1 MSEILV
7 TGTIVQALPIQ
18 SGVSQ
23 RGNQWMRQSFIIE
36 HEHGQYPRRMVFD
49 IRDQKIQELSLQVGE
64 NVTLHL
70 NIDCRE
76 YPENSGKFFNSIEA
90 WKADRVGQQM
100 QQGYQPQGYQQPV
113 YQQQPM
119 QGGYPQQPMMQQP
132 LQQQPMQGGYQ
143 QQPMQ
148 QQAQAPFPPAQGQA
162 MPQQQVQ
169 QPAPFPPAQQQAPQA
184 QQPVQ
189 QPAPQQGAQPQGQQL
204 PFPPAQ

>member
-90 WKADRVGQQM
+90 WKVERQGQQQFQQPM
-100 QQGYQPQGYQQPV
+100 QQV

-119 QGGYPQQPMMQQP
+119 Q
-132 LQQQPMQGGYQ
+132 
-143 QQPMQ
+143 
-148 QQAQAPFPPAQGQA
+148 QAA
-162 MPQQQVQ
+162 
-169 QPAPFPPAQQQAPQA
+169 PAPFPQQGA
-184 QQPVQ
+184 
-189 QPAPQQGAQPQGQQL
+189 PAPQQVQGQQGQL

>member
-119 QGGYPQQPMMQQP
+119 QGGYPQQHPMM
-132 LQQQPMQGGYQ
+132 QQPMQGGYQ

-148 QQAQAPFPPAQGQA
+148 QQMPQQQAPFPPAQGQA

-184 QQPVQ
+184 QQQVQ

>member
-1 MSEILV
+1 
-7 TGTIVQALPIQ
+7 
-18 SGVSQ
+18 
-23 RGNQWMRQSFIIE
+23 MRQSFIIE

-100 QQGYQPQGYQQPV
+100 QQGYQPQGY
-113 YQQQPM
+113 
-119 QGGYPQQPMMQQP
+119 PQQHPMM
-132 LQQQPMQGGYQ
+132 QQPMQGGYQ

-148 QQAQAPFPPAQGQA
+148 QQMPQQQAPFPPAQGQA

-184 QQPVQ
+184 QQQVQ

>member
-119 QGGYPQQPMMQQP
+119 QGGYQQQPMM
-132 LQQQPMQGGYQ
+132 QQPMQGGYQ

-148 QQAQAPFPPAQGQA
+148 QQMPQQPAPFPPAQGQA

-184 QQPVQ
+184 QQQVQ
-189 QPAPQQGAQPQGQQL
+189 QPAPQQGAQPQGPQL